1 MRKTRPSHHA
11 VGSKELNITLWPAGA
26 IKTVIDFTAFNAAL
40 LAFGLSVLPAHFVS
54 VTLAILL
61 SFIIQKTHVFGSGSR
76 RMLAQASLFLLV
88 TAAGMYVV
96 QTGVIYVLVYVWQA
110 PLELIHSGIAFLN
123 LDAVASR
130 EIVFNNGAKVVATIG
145 SMTWNYLL
153 YRYIVFNEERNRI
166 FDDIGDWFADH
177 RHYVSLTG
185 VLLLAAVFRFWQLD
199 TVPPGLHP
207 NEAADGLIATSVTE
221 GDFTALYSSA
231 SGVLGAPF
239 YLLQAFATV
248 LLGKTALA
256 LRVTPALLGVLG
268 VLFTYMAAHAW
279 FSRRVA
285 FVAAFLLASAPWA
298 VHLSRISDY
307 AVMIPV
313 LVPLAMWTVVR
324 AIRTNKAL
332 WYVATGL
339 VLGGLWYSGIP
350 VYVWIALA
358 VILAVFSRRYY
369 RDRLKYS
376 GQPILI
382 VLLSAVIAGIPLV
395 VFDVLSGGVGRLQGA
410 GSTVWTALQTPLD
423 TAAML
428 VYKTVAALGM
438 FHINGEQSILYNLPG
453 APLLNGAVGVLFVL
467 GALLAL
473 RRFRDIRY
481 TVLLAIGA
489 GVFLVNLFGDKGA
502 ASAVGNAAMLPVV
515 YILASIGLIELFA
528 RWRGVFPRN
537 VVALQFSVIVI
548 LAVLG
553 LATFHNWQHYFVAW
567 ANTSETYE
575 AYHEH
580 LHQTARYMNRKEL
593 PDDTVVIVDEE
604 SDSVLQYLV
613 RTEYTP
619 MTPHEGRAGVFE
631 SASTVIIP
639 RYEATGN
646 ITLPDWN
653 KANIHS
659 PKRPNTVLYT
669 VYTR

>member
-1 MRKTRPSHHA
+1 MRKTRPSHHTI
-11 VGSKELNITLWPAGA
+11 GSEELSVTLWPAGVM
-26 IKTVIDFTAFNAAL
+26 KTIIDFIVFNVAL
-40 LAFGLSVLPAHFVS
+40 LAFGLSVLPAHLVS
-54 VTLAILL
+54 ATLVILL

-76 RMLAQASLFLLV
+76 RMLAQAALFVLV
-88 TAAGMYVV
+88 IAAGMYVI
-96 QTGVIYVLVYVWQA
+96 QTGVMYVFVYVWQM
-110 PLELIHSGIAFLN
+110 PLELIHSGAAFFN
-123 LDAVASR
+123 LDTLISV
-130 EIVFNNGAKVVATIG
+130 ETVFNNGAKIIATIG
-145 SMTWNYLL
+145 SMIWNYLL

-166 FDDIGDWFADH
+166 FDDIGDWFVDH
-177 RHYVSLTG
+177 RHYVSLAG
-185 VLLLAAVFRFWQLD
+185 VLLLAAVFRLWQLD
-199 TVPPGLHP
+199 VVPPGLHP
-207 NEAADGLIATSVTE
+207 DEAADGLIAASTAE

-231 SGVLGAPF
+231 SGILGAPF

-256 LRVTPALLGVLG
+256 LRVIPALLGVLS

-279 FSRRVA
+279 FSRRTA
-285 FVAAFLLASAPWA
+285 FTAAFLLASAPWA
-298 VHLSRISDY
+298 VHLSRVSEYI
-307 AVMIPV
+307 VIVPV
-313 LVPLAMWTVVR
+313 LVPLAMWTVVH

-350 VYVWIALA
+350 IYVWIALA
-358 VILAVFSRRYY
+358 AILAVFSRRYY
-369 RDRLKYS
+369 RDRMKYS

-395 VFDVLSGGVGRLQGA
+395 VFDVLSGGLSRFQDTGYA
-410 GSTVWTALQTPLD
+410 VWAALQTPLD

-428 VYKTVAALGM
+428 MYKTVAAFGM
-438 FHINGEQSILYNLPG
+438 FHISGEQNILYNLPG

-467 GALLAL
+467 GGLLAL

-489 GVFLVNLFGDKGA
+489 SVFLVNLFGDKGA

-537 VVALQFSVIVI
+537 VAALQFSVIVI

-553 LATFHNWQHYFVAW
+553 LSTFHNWQHYFVAW
-567 ANTSETYE
+567 ADTPETYE

-593 PDDTVVIVDEE
+593 PNDTVVVVDER
-604 SDSVLQYLV
+604 SGSVLQYLV
-613 RTEYTP
+613 RTEYTAV
-619 MTPHEGRAGVFE
+619 TPEEARAGVFG
-631 SASTVIIP
+631 STSRVIIP
-639 RYEATGN
+639 RYETTGN

-653 KANIHS
+653 KTNIHS